1 MYQTA
6 YRNNEYRQQ
15 EVLGA
20 TPLHLVV
27 MAYDMA
33 IRACEQKDFEKAAKT
48 ITALRDAL
56 DFDYPEVSEG
66 LFRLYQWC
74 LDCIRK
80 GDYAPALS
88 TLRELRQAWRTAEL
102 QLGAVAKPAVMPAI
116 RPYAAT
122 TGSVPA

>member
-15 EVLGA
+15 EVLSA
-20 TPLHLVV
+20 SPLHLVV
-27 MAYDMA
+27 MAYDLA
-33 IRACEQKDFEKAAKT
+33 IRSCEQKDFEKAVKT

-80 GDYAPALS
+80 GDYAPAIN
-88 TLRELRQAWRTAEL
+88 TLRELRQAWRTAE
-102 QLGAVAKPAVMPAI
+102 QNLGAKPAIMPSTV
-116 RPYAAT
+116 YAT
-122 TGSVPA
+122 TGQVAG